1 MAHYSP
7 SIETRKSTPTE
18 WLRIGAQIG
27 QIVNNWSYRDD
38 LVVYL
43 GEEMSAPYAALFNPA
58 SAEVEVN
65 VVRAFGSFANPALIG
80 DLTKRKNQLE
90 HASGCGSVY
99 HEACHARFTRWSL
112 VDAARV
118 LNKREY
124 DALMLL
130 EEGRIESFGVDSIPG
145 NKVLL
150 RSSGMEIAIGDFD
163 KVKESLTSIDSVVQ
177 LCGLMLAR
185 VDAGVFTE
193 EDVEPLAE
201 VVDLAIGADNVAK
214 LRSIWIA
221 FQAHDQHTNALPLY
235 DLAREWVKIVDE
247 IKSEQ
252 GEEPNDGGC
261 SYPGASSEPGA
272 PGELG
277 EPSESGEPSENP
289 IWKAVNKALEDA
301 IEEIKDNIQIDNQT
315 VIDNAIEDEEMREEV
330 QARNSEAERR
340 QEEKKVSDEVFGR
353 GTGPSADTKTHSRLI
368 ESRKPTG
375 SERASAVRVAR
386 LLDKAKYREREQTRI
401 KSVVPPGRLRTRAI
415 VQGQALKSK
424 GVNQET
430 EAWRRT
436 QRKHTEDPTLHVG
449 VLVDISGS
457 MRSAMNPMATTAWVL
472 SEAGRRI
479 QAQTSMVYFGNG
491 VFPTLKP
498 GQHLDEVKVYSAT
511 DNTERFEKAFKALN
525 GQMNLTRS
533 SGARLLVIV
542 SDGYYDYDQ
551 REAASKAV
559 AECDKAGVAVIWLTY
574 DEGSTAKAILQNTK
588 NARLILA
595 NGKTSEEV
603 AQLIGSESADA
614 LTKVGRR

>member
-1 MAHYSP
+1 MAHYSND
-7 SIETRKSTPTE
+7 IKTRKSTPTE

-27 QIVNNWSYRDD
+27 TIVNNWSYRND

-65 VVRAFGSFANPALIG
+65 VVRAFGSFADPASIG

-112 VDAARV
+112 EDSARV
-118 LNKREY
+118 LNKREHT
-124 DALMLL
+124 ALMLL
-130 EEGRIESFGVDSIPG
+130 EEGRIEAFGVEAIPS

-163 KVKESLTSIDSVVQ
+163 KVKESLTSIDSIVQ

-201 VVDLAIGADNVAK
+201 VIDLAIGADNVAK
-214 LRSIWIA
+214 LRAIWIA
-221 FQAHDQHTNALPLY
+221 FQAHDQHANALPLY
-235 DLAREWVKIVDE
+235 DLAREWVRIVDE
-247 IKSEQ
+247 IKSEK
-252 GEEPNDGGC
+252 GEEPNEGEGQTPGEGGC
-261 SYPGASSEPGA
+261 SFPGQPGD
-272 PGELG
+272 
-277 EPSESGEPSENP
+277 PSEGKGENP
-289 IWKAVNKALEDA
+289 ITQAIAQAIADA

-315 VIDNAIEDEEMREEV
+315 AIDNAIEDEEMREEV
-330 QARNSEAERR
+330 QIRNSESERR

-353 GTGPSADTKTHSRLI
+353 GTGPSSETRTNSRLL

-386 LLDKAKYREREQTRI
+386 LLDKAKYREREQTRV

-424 GVNQET
+424 GINQET

-457 MRSAMNPMATTAWVL
+457 MSRAMQPMATTAWVL

-498 GQHLDEVKVYSAT
+498 GQHLDEVKVYTAR
-511 DNTERFEKAFKALN
+511 DNTERFDKAFKALN
-525 GQMNLTRS
+525 GQMNLTRG

-542 SDGYYDYDQ
+542 SDGYYSYDE
-551 REAASKAV
+551 REAAAKAV
-559 AECDKAGVAVIWLTY
+559 AECEKAGVAVIWLTY
-574 DEGSTAKAILQNTK
+574 DDGSTAKEILRGSK

-595 NGKTSEEV
+595 HDKTPEQV

>member
-261 SYPGASSEPGA
+261 SYPRASSEPGA

>member
-112 VDAARV
+112 ADAARV
-118 LNKREY
+118 LTKREH

-130 EEGRIESFGVDSIPG
+130 EEGRIESFGVASIPG
-145 NKVLL
+145 NKILL

-163 KVKESLTSIDSVVQ
+163 KVKENLTSIDSIVQ

-201 VVDLAIGADNVAK
+201 VIDLAIGADNVAK

-235 DLAREWVKIVDE
+235 DLAREWVRIVDE
-247 IKSEQ
+247 IKSEK
-252 GEEPNDGGC
+252 GEEPSDDGC
-261 SYPGASSEPGA
+261 SYPGASGEPGA
-272 PGELG
+272 SSEPG
-277 EPSESGEPSENP
+277 EPSESGESSENP

-315 VIDNAIEDEEMREEV
+315 AIDNAIEDEEMREEV

-353 GTGPSADTKTHSRLI
+353 GTGPSADTKTRSRLI
-368 ESRKPTG
+368 ESRKPTS

-424 GVNQET
+424 GINQET

-559 AECDKAGVAVIWLTY
+559 AECEKAGVAVIWLTY
-574 DEGSTAKAILQNTK
+574 DEGSTAKAILRNSK

-595 NGKTSEEV
+595 HGKTSEEV

>member
-261 SYPGASSEPGA
+261 SYPRASSEPGA
-272 PGELG
+272 PGEPG

>member
-1 MAHYSP
+1 
-7 SIETRKSTPTE
+7 
-18 WLRIGAQIG
+18 
-27 QIVNNWSYRDD
+27 
-38 LVVYL
+38 
-43 GEEMSAPYAALFNPA
+43 
-58 SAEVEVN
+58 
-65 VVRAFGSFANPALIG
+65 
-80 DLTKRKNQLE
+80 
-90 HASGCGSVY
+90 
-99 HEACHARFTRWSL
+99 
-112 VDAARV
+112 
-118 LNKREY
+118 
-124 DALMLL
+124 
-130 EEGRIESFGVDSIPG
+130 
-145 NKVLL
+145 
-150 RSSGMEIAIGDFD
+150 
-163 KVKESLTSIDSVVQ
+163 
-177 LCGLMLAR
+177 MLAR

-272 PGELG
+272 PGEPG

-315 VIDNAIEDEEMREEV
+315 IIDNAIEDEEMREEV

-353 GTGPSADTKTHSRLI
+353 GTGPSADTKTRSRLI

-424 GVNQET
+424 GINQET

-574 DEGSTAKAILQNTK
+574 DEGSTAKAILKNTK